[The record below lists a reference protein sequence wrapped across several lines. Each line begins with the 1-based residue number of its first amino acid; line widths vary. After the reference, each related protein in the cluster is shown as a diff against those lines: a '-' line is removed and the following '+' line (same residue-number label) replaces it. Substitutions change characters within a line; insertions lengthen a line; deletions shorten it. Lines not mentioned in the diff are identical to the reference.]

1 MLAKVPPKRKDSKS
15 DFDDLIRYIT
25 ERDDNHEEP
34 SDELDPSDRPRH
46 IKILERAGGDLK
58 SAEDHLRPTGRVA
71 AVDATAVR
79 VRAAGVARPAH
90 SPEHEH
96 GRIGDHVAGNA
107 GEGLNEHSHQRSI
120 AAARHHLQAAA
131 GHLGAPGQADRDFQE
146 RARTR
151 RANLAFH
158 AEAAARRHG
167 RHARDAGDAEF
178 IQLKGTSQRLKTAPG
193 VTCEHNCL
201 SLGTAAAEMRAV
213 AAQNARVQDPVYHVV
228 VSWPSSERPLDD
240 EAFACGTHVLRAVGM
255 AGHQYVFAIHRDTKN
270 VHMHIAVNRVSP
282 LTFAAVY
289 PDRDYYKLA
298 RAMRQLELRFGW
310 SHDNGPLVVRERN
323 GASVI
328 EWQHTETD
336 TKGHIPVTAADM
348 ERHGDQESFI
358 SYVRGEPRRML
369 VPLLVKPDLSWQ
381 ELHAQLRRYGVAI
394 REKGQGV
401 AIFDLHSETTTPVK
415 ASDLHEDLSKGRL
428 TKRLGPFEPEAAS
441 GGASEIDHY
450 DKFRPPKRNVNERES
465 GRQERGELRRDL
477 RARYQQYRAQFILRR
492 LDPESVRTRFAALR
506 AEVRRRRQLVRTM
519 YPGKAE
525 RKAQYSLIAFETL
538 RARERLRDDIQAER
552 QKLLAE
558 HRESYLSF
566 QAWVEQQAALGD
578 AAAISQLRGWAYA
591 GQRNAEPNLDGAKSS
606 GNRIWQDGEHDPV
619 AMPVLEGVPF
629 RVRRDGAIRH
639 AVGLGVVD
647 HGSDIEVLGT
657 QAPDSVVLMA
667 LLLAVRKFG
676 VDFRL
681 SGDESFQAQVYQLAS
696 QGLNETELVREVR
709 KRMEESKIS
718 RPLTYCP

>member
-1 MLAKVPPKRKDSKS
+1 MTSK
-15 DFDDLIRYIT
+15 
-25 ERDDNHEEP
+25 
-34 SDELDPSDRPRH
+34 
-46 IKILERAGGDLK
+46 
-58 SAEDHLRPTGRVA
+58 
-71 AVDATAVR
+71 
-79 VRAAGVARPAH
+79 
-90 SPEHEH
+90 
-96 GRIGDHVAGNA
+96 
-107 GEGLNEHSHQRSI
+107 
-120 AAARHHLQAAA
+120 
-131 GHLGAPGQADRDFQE
+131 
-146 RARTR
+146 
-151 RANLAFH
+151 
-158 AEAAARRHG
+158 
-167 RHARDAGDAEF
+167 
-178 IQLKGTSQRLKTAPG
+178 SQRLKTAPG

-240 EAFACGTHVLRAVGM
+240 EAFACGAHVLRAVGM

-289 PDRDYYKLA
+289 PDRDYYKLD
-298 RAMRQLELRFGW
+298 RAMRELELRFGW

-323 GASVI
+323 GTPVI
-328 EWQHTETD
+328 EWRSAGPD
-336 TKGHIPVTAADM
+336 TKGFPAAATDM

-358 SYVRGEPRRML
+358 SYVRDEPRRML
-369 VPLLVKPDLSWQ
+369 LPLLAKPDLSWQ
-381 ELHAQLRRYGVAI
+381 ELHAHLRRYGVAI
-394 REKGQGV
+394 REKGQGL
-401 AIFDLHSETTTPVK
+401 AIFDLHSEATTPVK

-428 TKRLGPFEPEAAS
+428 TKRLGPFEPAAAS

-450 DKFRPPKRNVNERES
+450 DKFRPPKRNVSERAS
-465 GRQERGELRRDL
+465 GRQERAELRRDL

-492 LDPESVRTRFAALR
+492 LDPESVRARFAVLR
-506 AEVRRRRQLVRTM
+506 MEARRRRQLVHTM
-519 YPGKAE
+519 YPGKAD

-538 RARERLRDDIQAER
+538 RARERLREDIQAER

-647 HGSDIEVLGT
+647 HGSCIEVLGT

-676 VDFRL
+676 ADFQL
-681 SGDESFQAQVYQLAS
+681 SGNDAFQAQVRQLAS
-696 QGLNETELVREVR
+696 GGINESELIRMAQ
-709 KRMEESKIS
+709 KRMDDSNGS
-718 RPLTYCP
+718 RPAMYFS